1 MILLL
6 NEQDFLQDSLANMEP
21 FFTESHT
28 TSYYKNGYTD
38 IHKRNSLQTIE
49 YILLIFYLAKSSKSR
64 LHLKNLEESVHEI
77 RNSVQDLIA
86 TVMKNAVSTSN
97 EALDKKVVTTNIAN
111 NIDWFC
117 FLIFFSATIGQYI
130 PPQSLYYSI
139 LSNDAS
145 NSDWNDYKLSKATR
159 KLG

>member
-1 MILLL
+1 MDTIQIYIKGKTCLY
-6 NEQDFLQDSLANMEP
+6 SL
-21 FFTESHT
+21 
-28 TSYYKNGYTD
+28 
-38 IHKRNSLQTIE
+38 
-49 YILLIFYLAKSSKSR
+49 YIPLIFNLAKSSKSR

-117 FLIFFSATIGQYI
+117 FLIFFSATIG
-130 PPQSLYYSI
+130 
-139 LSNDAS
+139 
-145 NSDWNDYKLSKATR
+145 
-159 KLG
+159 